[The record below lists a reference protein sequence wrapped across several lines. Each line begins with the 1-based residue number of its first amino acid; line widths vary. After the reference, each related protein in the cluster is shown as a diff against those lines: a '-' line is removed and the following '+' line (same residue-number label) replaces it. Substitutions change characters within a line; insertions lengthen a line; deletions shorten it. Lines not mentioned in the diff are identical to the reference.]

1 MSRFR
6 YLLAAAFL
14 TLLVWPGT
22 AAATHNN
29 DQHSPNMDL
38 LWSLPE
44 GPTRTHSDIAIWGN
58 IGVAGNYDGFRIFN
72 VTTGAL
78 IVNFP
83 CRGPQNDVSLWEHN
97 GRLLLFMSVD
107 SPQTNGRLYC
117 SPVRTS
123 DTTACG
129 PNCFE
134 GIRIF
139 DITPATVPQP
149 VSNPYYIKGVYTD
162 CGSHTHTLVPDLDD
176 NRLLLYISSA
186 PGSSGPNCQSP
197 HNKISIV
204 EVPLNAPENAS
215 VIAQPVIEG
224 QPYGSV
230 RGCHDITVFPAIN
243 KAAGACQS
251 EGQIWDITNPA
262 APVTTGPTVR
272 HIDDPTLNYWHSSS
286 FTWDGQYVV
295 FNDESFTGRCSGPT
309 SDGKIRIYRVSDG
322 ALMSSYMIPRPQ
334 GSTYCSVHNGNIIPV
349 SDRYLLVAA
358 WYGGGTSVIDFTNPS
373 APVEIG
379 YYDAVEGR
387 GPADTWSSYW
397 YNGKIYA
404 NDIVRGVDAFQFSP
418 PPAGVTW
425 NHLNAQTQMGST
437 LPPPPIG
444 SITPVARLIA
454 PPIRNAQPGPGGF
467 RPARAFW
474 SRATATARGRGWLS
488 RSHARASKRR

>member
-6 YLLAAAFL
+6 YLLVAAFL
-14 TLLVWPGT
+14 TLLVWPGA

-129 PNCFE
+129 PSCFE

-139 DITPATVPQP
+139 DITPATNPQP
-149 VSNPYYIKGVYTD
+149 VSHPYYIKGVYTD

-176 NRLLLYISSA
+176 NRVLLYISSA
-186 PGSSGPNCQSP
+186 PGSSGPNCQAP

-272 HIDDPTLNYWHSSS
+272 HIDDATLNYWHSSS

-295 FNDESFTGRCSGPT
+295 FNDESFTGRCAGPT

-334 GSTYCSVHNGNIIPV
+334 GSVYCSVHNGNIIPV

-373 APVEIG
+373 APIEVG

-404 NDIVRGVDAFQFSP
+404 NDIVRGVDSFQFSP
-418 PPAGVTW
+418 VPQGVTW
-425 NHLNAQTQMGST
+425 NHLNAQTQMGNT

-454 PPIRNAQPGPGGF
+454 PPSGTRSRALAGSGPPGPLVT
-467 RPARAFW
+467 
-474 SRATATARGRGWLS
+474 RATARARGSLLRS
-488 RSHARASKRR
+488 RARSSKQR

>member
-22 AAATHNN
+22 AAATHNA
-29 DQHSPNMDL
+29 DSHSPNMSM

-44 GPTRTHSDIAIWGN
+44 APSRTHSDVAIWGN
-58 IGVAGNYDGFRIFN
+58 IGVSGNYDGFRIFN
-72 VTTGAL
+72 VQTGAL

-97 GRLLLFMSVD
+97 GRLLLFQSVD
-107 SPQTNGRLYC
+107 TPQTNGTLYC
-117 SPVRTS
+117 SPVRSS

-129 PNCFE
+129 PACFE

-176 NRLLLYISSA
+176 NRVLLYISSA

-204 EVPLNAPENAS
+204 SVPLDAPRDRERDRAAHDHRPAVRLS
-215 VIAQPVIEG
+215 PRVPRHHRLPGHQQGRRRLPEQG
-224 QPYGSV
+224 QL
-230 RGCHDITVFPAIN
+230 
-243 KAAGACQS
+243 
-251 EGQIWDITNPA
+251 WDITNPA
-262 APVTTGPTVR
+262 VPDTQNAQI
-272 HIDDPTLNYWHSSS
+272 IDTLTPPLVNYWHSAA

-295 FNDESFTGRCSGPT
+295 FMDESFTGRCAPGQ
-309 SDGKIRIYRVSDG
+309 DGKIRIYRVADG
-322 ALMSSYMIPRPQ
+322 QLMSTYMIPRNQ
-334 GSTYCSVHNGNIIPV
+334 GTAYCSVHNGNIIPV

-358 WYGGGTSVIDFTNPS
+358 WYAGGTSVIDFTNPS

-379 YYDAVEGR
+379 YYDAVVGR

-404 NDIVRGVDAFQFSP
+404 NDIVRGVDAFEFTP
-418 PPAGVTW
+418 VPAGVTW
-425 NHLNAQTQMGST
+425 NHLNAQTQMGNT

-454 PPIRNAQPGPGGF
+454 PPVQNAQPGPGGV
-467 RPARAFW
+467 RPARAVKR
-474 SRATATARGRGWLS
+474 SRATARARGSLLR
-488 RSHARASKRR
+488 ARARSSKRR

>member
-14 TLLVWPGT
+14 TLLVWPGA

-139 DITPATVPQP
+139 DITPATDSPAREQP
-149 VSNPYYIKGVYTD
+149 LLHQGRVHGLRV
-162 CGSHTHTLVPDLDD
+162 THAYARPRSRRQPCAALHLVRSRQLRAELP
-176 NRLLLYISSA
+176 
-186 PGSSGPNCQSP
+186 
-197 HNKISIV
+197 
-204 EVPLNAPENAS
+204 
-215 VIAQPVIEG
+215 
-224 QPYGSV
+224 
-230 RGCHDITVFPAIN
+230 
-243 KAAGACQS
+243 
-251 EGQIWDITNPA
+251 
-262 APVTTGPTVR
+262 
-272 HIDDPTLNYWHSSS
+272 
-286 FTWDGQYVV
+286 
-295 FNDESFTGRCSGPT
+295 
-309 SDGKIRIYRVSDG
+309 
-322 ALMSSYMIPRPQ
+322 
-334 GSTYCSVHNGNIIPV
+334 
-349 SDRYLLVAA
+349 
-358 WYGGGTSVIDFTNPS
+358 
-373 APVEIG
+373 
-379 YYDAVEGR
+379 
-387 GPADTWSSYW
+387 GPAQQDF
-397 YNGKIYA
+397 
-404 NDIVRGVDAFQFSP
+404 DRRGA
-418 PPAGVTW
+418 AEC
-425 NHLNAQTQMGST
+425 A
-437 LPPPPIG
+437 
-444 SITPVARLIA
+444 
-454 PPIRNAQPGPGGF
+454 
-467 RPARAFW
+467 
-474 SRATATARGRGWLS
+474 
-488 RSHARASKRR
+488 